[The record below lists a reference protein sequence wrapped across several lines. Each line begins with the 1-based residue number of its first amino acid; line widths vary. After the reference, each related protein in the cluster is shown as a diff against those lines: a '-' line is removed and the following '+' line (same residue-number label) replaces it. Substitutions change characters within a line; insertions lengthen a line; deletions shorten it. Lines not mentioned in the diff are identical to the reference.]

1 MTCFMC
7 EKGKR
12 VSNNS
17 KRHKHQGERKRERKR
32 ELGDRKPRE
41 ERRGKLVSLDPFS
54 LFVFGG
60 ARNVEEISL
69 PSRRRNTPRE
79 RATRSKST
87 HSRAEILS
95 ERDAND
101 FTREF
106 GFSKQRRP
114 FKHKCA
120 GFGSLSKGRKRG
132 LKNVKAGLE
141 FQSRARAN
149 AHDAN
154 EKNKF
159 SFTYLLASHRR
170 SCLKRAKCAGNRRRQ
185 SKP

>member
-1 MTCFMC
+1 M
-7 EKGKR
+7 
-12 VSNNS
+12 SNNT

-32 ELGDRKPRE
+32 EPMIENHAKK
-41 ERRGKLVSLDPFS
+41 RRGKLVSLDPFS

-69 PSRRRNTPRE
+69 PSRRCNTPRD

-101 FTREF
+101 FTREV
-106 GFSKQRRP
+106 SPNSVVHSNTNAQVLD
-114 FKHKCA
+114 
-120 GFGSLSKGRKRG
+120 LSKGRKRG

-149 AHDAN
+149 THDAN
-154 EKNKF
+154 DKNKF
-159 SFTYLLASHRR
+159 SFTYLLASIDVRV
-170 SCLKRAKCAGNRRRQ
+170 
-185 SKP
+185 